1 MVRLVHIQLS
11 KCVLQNDVNHI
22 NGRENIILKLE
33 GKMERWF
40 ISLVGNDEYMYW
52 ITEICCHIMR
62 MDVSTNTVEYLRP
75 HINTSIGG
83 FVGSAALC
91 MKDNMIYFVVKNGE
105 FLMSYNTTTNH
116 ARVVRIDRAESL
128 INMYCFSKVIG
139 DELVV
144 VPIYYPKII
153 YINVNTGVVS
163 EIDIL
168 ECGDKREGLV
178 QYFSL
183 NCRND
188 GDDITFISP
197 CERKMIIYSMVQ
209 RKVLY
214 KEKLPDEMGE
224 VVDFVNYGDGI
235 IGLNSKNKVIYWN
248 HKECRVLF
256 QTENEETGRYGA
268 LHLSNGKLWVF
279 PFYANDIYTIS
290 LPDMSFEKYEKFPND
305 YKYTAPEG
313 MGKFF
318 KKITGKD
325 KTYFAM
331 HSGNYLL
338 SVNNLTGNM
347 EVETLSWPDSDS
359 DLDELNYQGRVL
371 SERLIPMSTYLKYI
385 LQR

>member
-1 MVRLVHIQLS
+1 
-11 KCVLQNDVNHI
+11 
-22 NGRENIILKLE
+22 
-33 GKMERWF
+33 MERWF
-40 ISLVGNDEYMYW
+40 ISSVGNDEYMYW
-52 ITEICCHIMR
+52 ITEIGCHIMR
-62 MDVSTNTVEYLRP
+62 MNVNTNTVEYLQP
-75 HINTSIGG
+75 YMETSIERLG
-83 FVGSAALC
+83 GSATLS
-91 MKDNMIYFVVKNGE
+91 MNGNMIYFVIRSGE
-105 FLMSYNTTTNH
+105 FLVSYNITTNH
-116 ARVVRIDRAESL
+116 AKVIRIDCATMS
-128 INMYCFSKVIG
+128 INMYCFSKVLG

-153 YINVNTGVVS
+153 YINVNTGKVS
-163 EIDIL
+163 EVDIL
-168 ECGDKREGLV
+168 EGGYTEGKLV
-178 QYFSL
+178 QFFSL
-183 NCRND
+183 TCEKNND
-188 GDDITFISP
+188 NIMFVSSKEYELIT
-197 CERKMIIYSMVQ
+197 YSLLQ
-209 RKVLY
+209 KKILY
-214 KEKLPDEMGE
+214 KEKIPDEMGNI
-224 VVDFVNYGDGI
+224 VDFVIYGDGI

-318 KKITGKD
+318 KKITGKN

-338 SVNNLTGNM
+338 SVNDLTGNM
-347 EVETLSWPDSDS
+347 EVEMLSWPDSDS
-359 DLDELNYQGRVL
+359 DLNELNYQGRVL

>member
-1 MVRLVHIQLS
+1 M
-11 KCVLQNDVNHI
+11 
-22 NGRENIILKLE
+22 
-33 GKMERWF
+33 
-40 ISLVGNDEYMYW
+40 
-52 ITEICCHIMR
+52 
-62 MDVSTNTVEYLRP
+62 
-75 HINTSIGG
+75 
-83 FVGSAALC
+83 
-91 MKDNMIYFVVKNGE
+91 
-105 FLMSYNTTTNH
+105 
-116 ARVVRIDRAESL
+116 
-128 INMYCFSKVIG
+128 
-139 DELVV
+139 
-144 VPIYYPKII
+144 
-153 YINVNTGVVS
+153 
-163 EIDIL
+163 
-168 ECGDKREGLV
+168 

-197 CERKMIIYSMVQ
+197 SERKMIIYSMVQ

-235 IGLNSKNKVIYWN
+235 IGLNFKNKVVYWN
-248 HKECRVLF
+248 RKECKTLF
-256 QTENEETGRYGA
+256 DKEDEESGKYGV

-318 KKITGKD
+318 KKITGKN

-338 SVNNLTGNM
+338 SVNDLTGNM